1 MESSNASC
9 SDPSH
14 GAPQH
19 HNTTTHLARTH
30 TIGMADVDFSETP
43 EVDPSTFSEG
53 GGVTDDGVCR
63 ERKRSREE
71 WGLLRQEEKRA
82 RTTVATPDA
91 LYNGLLALGFECAS
105 LTRLRTESIPKL
117 GLDPMAS
124 WKSVSSTLFTLGYPF
139 VIEEATS
146 RFQGKGGPM
155 LNLLRSQRG
164 VYLVALLVTVDG
176 VRNKHCVMLSTLREK
191 HAPLGKLIDNH
202 GKMEPVYIQKKDTNG
217 KDSAKKAWKVFVG
230 QNPTVKGQS
239 FTVETADVY
248 ELKWRVP

>member
-1 MESSNASC
+1 
-9 SDPSH
+9 
-14 GAPQH
+14 
-19 HNTTTHLARTH
+19 
-30 TIGMADVDFSETP
+30 MADVDFSETP

-124 WKSVSSTLFTLGYPF
+124 WKSVSLALFTLGYPF

-146 RFQGKGGPM
+146 RFQGGPPM
-155 LNLLRSQRG
+155 LHLLRTTSG
-164 VYLVALLVTVDG
+164 VFLVGLLVEIEGKKST
-176 VRNKHCVMLSTLREK
+176 HCIAFS
-191 HAPLGKLIDNH
+191 ASLGRLIDN
-202 GKMEPVYIQKKDTNG
+202 GSKTLPVYIEDKDRRG
-217 KDSAKKAWKVFVG
+217 KKAARDAFRLLVGKKV
-230 QNPTVKGQS
+230 PKGMQYS
-239 FTVETADVY
+239 VDITDVY
-248 ELKWRVP
+248 ELKAAVRRDPEAPCR